1 MMIVMIACAVLG
13 IVVLGVNGQATITAP
28 AFTGFSSASGMM
40 FPVLFVSV
48 ACGALSG
55 FHSLVSSG
63 TSSKQVEKEQD
74 AVKVG
79 YGAMIVESFVG
90 ILAIIVAGIM
100 FSDMNTAGTGALTPA
115 SLPPRSRS
123 SPLASPAVCRP
134 SVLTARSLP
143 SS

>member
-1 MMIVMIACAVLG
+1 
-13 IVVLGVNGQATITAP
+13 
-28 AFTGFSSASGMM
+28 MM

-100 FSDMNTAGTGALTPA
+100 FSDMNTAGTGALTPV

-134 SVLTARSLP
+134 SALTARSQP